1 MRIAIYRH
9 CVLTFE
15 SFEAII
21 ISSLKYNGTPIADK
35 IVTLLAYTPDR
46 TCGSSFAVV
55 YCEKRIKKQI
65 YLKIIQPLKI
75 NTIPDICFVL
85 FKHALFVRSSDMVH
99 ITSDVYRL

>member
-35 IVTLLAYTPDR
+35 IVT
-46 TCGSSFAVV
+46 CGSSFAVV
-55 YCEKRIKKQI
+55 YCVKRILKKQI
-65 YLKIIQPLKI
+65 YFKIIQPLKI
-75 NTIPDICFVL
+75 NTIPDMCFVL

-99 ITSDVYRL
+99 IT